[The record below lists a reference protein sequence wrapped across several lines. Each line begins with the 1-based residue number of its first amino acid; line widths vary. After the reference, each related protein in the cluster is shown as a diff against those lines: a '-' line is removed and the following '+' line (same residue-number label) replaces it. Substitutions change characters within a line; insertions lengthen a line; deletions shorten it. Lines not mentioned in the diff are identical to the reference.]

1 MVEDSKKIISK
12 GQCAPCAKGKK
23 PTKTCYSISSL
34 HKIIKA
40 WNAQYPDKKIEIPKG
55 KMNDINYLWK
65 GIQYRLSTSCGNNER
80 CWKEQAFIK
89 KMKDIEIEFYT
100 FKPKYPK
107 EWLKNK
113 YSWLSTYDILYVMKQ
128 YEKLYDNFMFLGPVP
143 ADCPTKINCE
153 LSNLNINK
161 MIKSGI
167 DHVGIIYNLDTSNQ
181 DGSHWVAMYIDI
193 PHAEINY
200 YDSTSNFPT
209 PLIKN
214 FIVKMANKIKR
225 VKKNINIIVNDKEHQ
240 KGYTECGMYSM
251 NFLLER
257 LAGKTMYDISQMKI
271 PDAEMNH
278 LRLLLYSK

>member
-1 MVEDSKKIISK
+1 
-12 GQCAPCAKGKK
+12 
-23 PTKTCYSISSL
+23 
-34 HKIIKA
+34 
-40 WNAQYPDKKIEIPKG
+40 
-55 KMNDINYLWK
+55 
-65 GIQYRLSTSCGNNER
+65 
-80 CWKEQAFIK
+80 
-89 KMKDIEIEFYT
+89 
-100 FKPKYPK
+100 
-107 EWLKNK
+107 
-113 YSWLSTYDILYVMKQ
+113 
-128 YEKLYDNFMFLGPVP
+128 
-143 ADCPTKINCE
+143 
-153 LSNLNINK
+153 
-161 MIKSGI
+161 
-167 DHVGIIYNLDTSNQ
+167 
-181 DGSHWVAMYIDI
+181 MYIDI